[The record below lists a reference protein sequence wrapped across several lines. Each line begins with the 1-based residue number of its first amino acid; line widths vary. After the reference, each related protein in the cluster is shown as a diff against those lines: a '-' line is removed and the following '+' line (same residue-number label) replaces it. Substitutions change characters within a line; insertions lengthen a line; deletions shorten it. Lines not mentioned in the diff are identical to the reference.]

1 VLDIL
6 ILHLLIYSL
15 TCLISAM
22 GMPLPWHEK
31 LLYQS
36 WGKIVFNTTAT
47 SKDNVSSSSSIPSK
61 TLNVSSS
68 SLYYSQYES
77 KDTKNKN
84 NSYMNTYTN
93 KKSKSVKFSNTV
105 LCILV
110 PSREDLTKISS
121 ELWWD
126 DQQIHDSRQEAE
138 NDLKNTLSSNESN
151 LTLYSAMNLIYR
163 PCTKDIKSQFR
174 MLIVDDSYVCRK
186 LLMFNI
192 KLGHRSQNI
201 KENLILQQ
209 AGDINSALEQ
219 VKSRMFNV
227 IVIDYLLAN
236 DERGTSLIEEIKK
249 LNLDI
254 VLIGPSTLLADQ
266 DPAIVSETR
275 QLLMDSGADMVW
287 PKPVKDPVKAWEE
300 LMEHLPLEF

>member
-1 VLDIL
+1 
-6 ILHLLIYSL
+6 
-15 TCLISAM
+15 M
-22 GMPLPWHEK
+22 
-31 LLYQS
+31 
-36 WGKIVFNTTAT
+36 
-47 SKDNVSSSSSIPSK
+47 
-61 TLNVSSS
+61 
-68 SLYYSQYES
+68 
-77 KDTKNKN
+77 
-84 NSYMNTYTN
+84 
-93 KKSKSVKFSNTV
+93 
-105 LCILV
+105 
-110 PSREDLTKISS
+110 
-121 ELWWD
+121 
-126 DQQIHDSRQEAE
+126 
-138 NDLKNTLSSNESN
+138 
-151 LTLYSAMNLIYR
+151 
-163 PCTKDIKSQFR
+163 
-174 MLIVDDSYVCRK
+174 
-186 LLMFNI
+186 
-192 KLGHRSQNI
+192 

-254 VLIGPSTLLADQ
+254 VLIGTSTLLADQ

>member
-1 VLDIL
+1 MLDIL

>member
-1 VLDIL
+1 
-6 ILHLLIYSL
+6 
-15 TCLISAM
+15 M

-36 WGKIVFNTTAT
+36 WGKIIFNNNNHHNNSTILINNKDSSLIP
-47 SKDNVSSSSSIPSK
+47 SKNILSSSS
-61 TLNVSSS
+61 SSS
-68 SLYYSQYES
+68 SLYYSQYENNT
-77 KDTKNKN
+77 TKGNK
-84 NSYMNTYTN
+84 SYMNTYTN

-110 PSREDLTKISS
+110 PSRDDLMKISS
-121 ELWWD
+121 DIWWD
-126 DQQIHDSRQEAE
+126 ENEISSSRIEAE
-138 NDLKNTLSSNESN
+138 NDLKHSLSSNESN
-151 LTLYSAMNLIYR
+151 LTLYSAMNMIYR
-163 PCTKDIKSQFR
+163 PCIKDNKSQFR

-209 AGDINSALEQ
+209 AGDIQTAMEQ
-219 VKSRMFNV
+219 VKTRFYNV

-236 DERGTSLIEEIKK
+236 DERGTSLIEEIKR
-249 LNLDI
+249 LNLDNI
-254 VLIGPSTLLADQ
+254 VLIGTSSLLTDK
-266 DPAIVSETR
+266 DPLVIQQTK
-275 QLLMDSGADMVW
+275 QLLMDSGADIVW
-287 PKPVKDPVKAWEE
+287 PKPVKDPIKAWEE